1 VRPMPLGHF
10 AIDGV
15 EIKPGLVLAPMSGVT
30 DSPFRRLVRLASGDA
45 VGLLVSEF
53 ISVELLTHRTMRSLI
68 RMAFHPSERPVSI
81 QIYGADPAKMAEA
94 ARIIA
99 DHGADIVDI
108 NCGCP
113 APKIVRRGGGAG
125 LLRDLPRLGQIIE
138 SVAAAVPIPVT
149 VKIRNGWCD
158 DSLNA
163 LETLR
168 VAEESGARAIAV
180 HGRSRMQL
188 YTGSADWGVVRR
200 LVEVA
205 RIPVMGSGDVMTAED
220 ALHRFDSTGCAGVMI
235 GRGAIT
241 NPWIF
246 RQIVDD
252 AAGRPR
258 TEPTW
263 RERIEVLH
271 AYLGMLGETYP
282 QRVLPGR
289 LKMMLSRLIK
299 GMPDAPAIR
308 LRCLREADAH
318 AMLAMLRAHCE
329 AHGVLDLPPS
339 EEGALAAA

>member
-10 AIDGV
+10 AIDGL

-30 DSPFRRLVRLASGDA
+30 DSPFRRLVRMASGDA

-53 ISVELLTHRTMRSLI
+53 ISVELLTHRTMQSLI

-138 SVAAAVPIPVT
+138 SVASAVPIPVT
-149 VKIRNGWCD
+149 IKIRNGWCD

-163 LETLR
+163 LDTLH
-168 VAEESGARAIAV
+168 VAQESGARAIAV

-188 YTGSADWGVVRR
+188 YTGHADWDVVRR
-200 LVEVA
+200 MVEVA
-205 RIPVMGSGDVMTAED
+205 RIPVLGSGDVTTAAD
-220 ALHRFDSTGCAGVMI
+220 ALRRFETTGCSGVMI
-235 GRGAIT
+235 GRGAVT

-246 RQIVDD
+246 RQIVDE
-252 AAGRPR
+252 AAGLAP

-263 RERIEVLH
+263 RERIEALE
-271 AYLGMLGETYP
+271 AYVGMLGQTYP
-282 QRVLPGR
+282 ARVVPGR

-308 LRCLREADAH
+308 LRCLREPDA
-318 AMLAMLRAHCE
+318 AVMLAMLRAHCE
-329 AHGVLDLPPS
+329 AHGVLDSPPS
-339 EEGALAAA
+339 VDADRAAA